1 MFWWDN
7 LDKNLDRACGGGS
20 LHITPGIAFQEEVTG
35 SEFRNMNVNQKRSKR
50 RSLKL
55 PEPSNRAALK
65 IDPKK
70 NPQRFTT
77 IRHTAEPTQKL
88 MIAF

>member
-1 MFWWDN
+1 
-7 LDKNLDRACGGGS
+7 
-20 LHITPGIAFQEEVTG
+20 
-35 SEFRNMNVNQKRSKR
+35 MNVNQKRSKR